1 MNEEELRKKLVE
13 KIKMFNRIARERDGY
28 AKGYADGLAD
38 AFMQINEY
46 FKSNQALSEHTQ
58 SAPKLEELLTK
69 DGDLVFRQAYHSET
83 TVIRKAEIEVLL
95 EGEELNDATVWEVIA
110 KWNRRYSTPSDTQH
124 LPA

>member
-1 MNEEELRKKLVE
+1 MDEQELRKKLVE
-13 KIKMFNRIARERDGY
+13 KIKMFNRIAKERDGY

-46 FKSNQALSEHTQ
+46 FKANQVTA
-58 SAPKLEELLTK
+58 APKLDELLTK

-83 TVIRKAEIEVLL
+83 TVIRKAEIEALL

-110 KWNRRYSTPSDTQH
+110 KWDRRYATPSDTQRP
-124 LPA
+124 PA

>member
-1 MNEEELRKKLVE
+1 MLKRTGKDLMQWCEKMKRNVEL
-13 KIKMFNRIARERDGY
+13 
-28 AKGYADGLAD
+28 
-38 AFMQINEY
+38 
-46 FKSNQALSEHTQ
+46 
-58 SAPKLEELLTK
+58 APKLEELLTK